1 MSGNQ
6 KDGIK
11 RRSKND
17 IKSEL
22 ISKRSKFYYERKKLK
37 LKIEGGNLSD
47 SVIKKTFSK
56 ILKID
61 SKIDKINIKVFKYGK
76 RWEKLKSKKR
86 ILISESNKL
95 LKKIESESISEK
107 ERKNS
112 VKKLLSVTSELN
124 DLNQVMEMK
133 LGLGEKGEV
142 KIIGDQFKNS
152 IIDTETIGF
161 WEFENV
167 VMDIINYD
175 VYKTIYIDDIAY
187 DVKTQSFEI
196 HQIAKKISSGIT
208 EERASGKRLGT
219 PSIVIESNLR
229 ERIVKIYTGF

>member
-1 MSGNQ
+1 MSENQ
-6 KDGIK
+6 NSVKK
-11 RRSKND
+11 RRSSKD
-17 IKSEL
+17 LKSEL
-22 ISKRSKFYYERKKLK
+22 ISKRYKFYYERKKLK
-37 LKIEGGNLSD
+37 QKIYSGNVSD
-47 SVIKKTFSK
+47 SVIKKSFSK
-56 ILKID
+56 ILLID

-86 ILISESNKL
+86 VLISESNKL
-95 LKKIESESISEK
+95 SKKISSEIISEK
-107 ERKNS
+107 ERKKA
-112 VKKLLSVTSELN
+112 VKELLSVTSELN

-133 LGLGEKGEV
+133 LGLGEKGQV
-142 KIIGDQFKNS
+142 KVIGDQFKNS

-175 VYKTIYIDDIAY
+175 VYKTIYIDDIPY

-196 HQIAKKISSGIT
+196 HQKAKNISAGIT

-229 ERIVKIYTGF
+229 ERIVKVYTGY